1 MEADATRYN
10 IARGICYSPANK
22 DGCIVLNVHHDS
34 ILSLNSTGAFIFE
47 KLASSQ
53 SGMTRDELLKAV
65 IPAFDDVHE
74 NQIDSAIGSLLAQL
88 EQKRVLRKE
97 ARPLTTWAHSQFV
110 KAASVCVSATVNLLL
125 KVKAH
130 TAAALLMLT
139 SVDAILKI
147 GGFKTLHVTVKT
159 WKVRHR
165 SSHDPQLIVDGC
177 DAVERA
183 CVWHPK
189 QKLCLQK
196 SAAATCLLRS
206 VGIPAEMV
214 IGVHKMPFY
223 GHCWV
228 EVDGRVVNDHKNV
241 QTFFHVLARC

>member
-10 IARGICYSPANK
+10 IAPGICYSPANK

-34 ILSLNSTGAFIFE
+34 ILSLNSTGAFIFQ
-47 KLASSQ
+47 KLAASDA
-53 SGMTRDELLKAV
+53 GMTRDELLKAV

-74 NQIDSAIGSLLAQL
+74 NRINSAIGSLLAQL
-88 EQKRVLRKE
+88 EEKRVLRKE
-97 ARPLTTWAHSQFV
+97 ARPLTTWVHSQFV
-110 KAASVCVSATVNLLL
+110 KVASICLSAIVSPLL

-139 SVDAILKI
+139 SADAILKI
-147 GGFKTLHVTVKT
+147 GGFSTLHLTVKK
-159 WKVRHR
+159 WKVLHR
-165 SSHDPQLIVDGC
+165 SSPDPQVIINGC
-177 DAVERA
+177 ETVERA

-189 QKLCLQK
+189 QKLCLQR
-196 SAAATCLLRS
+196 SAVATCLLRS
-206 VGIPAEMV
+206 LGIPAQMV

-241 QTFFHVLARC
+241 QTFFHVLSRC